1 MPRKMDIADARKMKI
16 INKDA
21 NGKIIEDLSKV
32 NLAEVDPERNEAVA
46 KILCG
51 VVKC

>member
-1 MPRKMDIADARKMKI
+1 MDIADARKMPI
-16 INKDA
+16 TNKDA

-32 NLAEVDPERNEAVA
+32 NLAEVDPELNNAVA
-46 KILCG
+46 KIYAG